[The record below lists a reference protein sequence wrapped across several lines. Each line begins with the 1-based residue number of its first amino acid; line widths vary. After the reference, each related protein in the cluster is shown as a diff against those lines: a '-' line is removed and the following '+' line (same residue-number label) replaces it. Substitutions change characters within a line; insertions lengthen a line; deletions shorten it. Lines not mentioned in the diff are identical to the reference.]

1 MNFCCAK
8 GLLMLDRA
16 PIASLVSVARRVPGF
31 FRVEEHRMTLAS
43 VPCTSARLPVR
54 LRTIFLL
61 TALTLA
67 WNPSHA
73 RAQAVYG
80 SVGGVITDSTGGVIP
95 GATVTVT
102 SADRKT
108 SDTVVTN
115 ESGRYVK
122 ERLLPGTY
130 EAKAELAGFKGAT
143 FSDSKVDADT
153 QTAHHIKMRIA
164 AATGPVTA
172 AGGAR

>member
-43 VPCTSARLPVR
+43 VPGTSARLPVR

-67 WNPSHA
+67 WNPSHP
-73 RAQAVYG
+73 RAQPGYG
-80 SVGGVITDSTGGVIP
+80 TSGGGIPAPTAAAIP
-95 GATVTVT
+95 GRTAPVTT
-102 SADRKT
+102 ADRKT
-108 SDTVVTN
+108 S
-115 ESGRYVK
+115 
-122 ERLLPGTY
+122 
-130 EAKAELAGFKGAT
+130 
-143 FSDSKVDADT
+143 
-153 QTAHHIKMRIA
+153 
-164 AATGPVTA
+164 
-172 AGGAR
+172 

>member
-1 MNFCCAK
+1 
-8 GLLMLDRA
+8 
-16 PIASLVSVARRVPGF
+16 
-31 FRVEEHRMTLAS
+31 MTLAS
-43 VPCTSARLPVR
+43 VPRTSVRLPVR

-61 TALTLA
+61 TVLTLA
-67 WNPSHA
+67 WNPLHA

-80 SVGGVITDSTGGVIP
+80 SVGGLITDATGGVIP

-102 SADRKT
+102 SVDRQT

-130 EAKAELAGFKGAT
+130 EVKAELAGFKTVT
-143 FSDSKVDADT
+143 FSDIKVDVDPMT
-153 QTAHHIKMRIA
+153 YPNGRD
-164 AATGPVTA
+164 
-172 AGGAR
+172 